1 MWQAIAEV
9 VKQGMRNL
17 ANSGK
22 NAQVNGSTAGGGVG
36 LINPDFKTSNI
47 KSENKNNENSISQTT
62 ENTTKVETTKQE
74 PPVESNEVKS
84 SSGIGG
90 LNNLK
95 SLGGGNSSVGGNT
108 TVTSDE
114 TTKQEEPTESNEVES
129 TSNVG
134 GLDNQS
140 LGGGNS
146 SVGGA
151 TVTSDENTK
160 NAKDISTS
168 TEKGKWKKVND
179 VRKKI
184 GEGLNKA
191 GTNAQVDGS
200 TASFTPI
207 SPTVVSDERLK
218 DIFGEETPIDCFAKI
233 HSYEFKYTPQAQ
245 EMMQGKDHVDDKE
258 HLGVMAQELLMNP
271 ATSACVIKD
280 TDGFLKVDTAQL
292 TMANTATIA
301 ELSRKV
307 QQLEQIL
314 GER

>member
-9 VKQGMRNL
+9 VKQGMKNI

-22 NAQVNGSTAGGGVG
+22 NAQVNGSTTEGGVG
-36 LINPDFKTSNI
+36 LINPDFK
-47 KSENKNNENSISQTT
+47 KSDTKLENKNDENSISQTT

-74 PPVESNEVKS
+74 EPVESNEVKS

-90 LNNLK
+90 LGNLK
-95 SLGGGNSSVGGNT
+95 SLV
-108 TVTSDE
+108 
-114 TTKQEEPTESNEVES
+114 
-129 TSNVG
+129 
-134 GLDNQS
+134 
-140 LGGGNS
+140 GGNS

-160 NAKDISTS
+160 NAKDVSTS
-168 TEKGKWKKVND
+168 NKEDSTEEGKWKKVND
-179 VRKKI
+179 IRKKI
-184 GEGLNKA
+184 SEGLNNA
-191 GTNAQVDGS
+191 GANAQVDGS
-200 TASFTPI
+200 IANFTPI

-245 EMMQGKDHVDDKE
+245 EMMRGKNHVDDKE

-307 QQLEQIL
+307 QQLEQML

>member
-9 VKQGMRNL
+9 VKQGMKNI

-36 LINPDFKTSNI
+36 LISPDFKTTDI
-47 KSENKNNENSISQTT
+47 KSENKNDKNSISQTT

-74 PPVESNEVKS
+74 EPVESNEAKS
-84 SSGIGG
+84 SGGIGG

-95 SLGGGNSSVGGNT
+95 SLGGGNSSVGSA

-114 TTKQEEPTESNEVES
+114 TTKQEEPAKSNEVES
-129 TSNVG
+129 SSIDEVNN
-134 GLDNQS
+134 LKS

-160 NAKDISTS
+160 NAKDVSTS

-179 VRKKI
+179 IRKKI

-200 TASFTPI
+200 TASFAPI

-245 EMMQGKDHVDDKE
+245 EMMQGKNHVDDKE

-307 QQLEQIL
+307 QQLEQML

>member
-9 VKQGMRNL
+9 VKQGMKNI

-22 NAQVNGSTAGGGVG
+22 NAQVNGSTVEGGVG
-36 LINPDFKTSNI
+36 LVNPDFKKNDT
-47 KSENKNNENSISQTT
+47 KLENKNDENSISQTT

-74 PPVESNEVKS
+74 EPVESNEVES
-84 SSGIGG
+84 SSIDEV
-90 LNNLK
+90 NNLK
-95 SLGGGNSSVGGNT
+95 
-108 TVTSDE
+108 
-114 TTKQEEPTESNEVES
+114 
-129 TSNVG
+129 
-134 GLDNQS
+134 S

-151 TVTSDENTK
+151 TVTSDKNTK
-160 NAKDISTS
+160 NAKDVSTS
-168 TEKGKWKKVND
+168 NKEDSTEEGKWKKVND
-179 VRKKI
+179 IRKKI
-184 GEGLNKA
+184 SEGLNNA
-191 GTNAQVDGS
+191 GANAQVDGS
-200 TASFTPI
+200 IANFTPI

-245 EMMQGKDHVDDKE
+245 EMMRGKDHVDDKE

-307 QQLEQIL
+307 QQLEQML

>member
-36 LINPDFKTSNI
+36 LISPDFKTTDM

-74 PPVESNEVKS
+74 EPVESNEAKS
-84 SSGIGG
+84 SGGIGG

-95 SLGGGNSSVGGNT
+95 SLGGGNSSVG
-108 TVTSDE
+108 S
-114 TTKQEEPTESNEVES
+114 
-129 TSNVG
+129 
-134 GLDNQS
+134 
-140 LGGGNS
+140 
-146 SVGGA
+146 A

-160 NAKDISTS
+160 NAKDVSTS
-168 TEKGKWKKVND
+168 NKEDSTEEGKWKKVNNI
-179 VRKKI
+179 RKKI
-184 GEGLNKA
+184 GEGLNNA
-191 GTNAQVDGS
+191 GANAQVDGS
-200 TASFTPI
+200 IATFTPI

-245 EMMQGKDHVDDKE
+245 EMMRGKDHVDDKE

-307 QQLEQIL
+307 QQLEQML

>member
-36 LINPDFKTSNI
+36 LISPDFKTTDI
-47 KSENKNNENSISQTT
+47 KSENKNDKNSISQTT

-74 PPVESNEVKS
+74 EPVESNEAKS
-84 SSGIGG
+84 SGGIGG

-95 SLGGGNSSVGGNT
+95 PLGGGNSSVGSA

-114 TTKQEEPTESNEVES
+114 TTKQEEPAKSNEVES
-129 TSNVG
+129 SSIDEVNN
-134 GLDNQS
+134 LKS

-151 TVTSDENTK
+151 TVTSDKNTK
-160 NAKDISTS
+160 NAKDVSTS

-179 VRKKI
+179 IRKKI
-184 GEGLNKA
+184 REGLNKA

-200 TASFTPI
+200 TASFAPI

-245 EMMQGKDHVDDKE
+245 EMMQGKNHVDDKE

-307 QQLEQIL
+307 QQLEQML

>member
-22 NAQVNGSTAGGGVG
+22 NAQVNGSTTEGGVG
-36 LINPDFKTSNI
+36 LINPDFK
-47 KSENKNNENSISQTT
+47 KSDTKLENNNDKNSISQTT

-74 PPVESNEVKS
+74 EPVESNEVES

-90 LNNLK
+90 LGNLK
-95 SLGGGNSSVGGNT
+95 SLGGGNS
-108 TVTSDE
+108 
-114 TTKQEEPTESNEVES
+114 
-129 TSNVG
+129 
-134 GLDNQS
+134 L
-140 LGGGNS
+140 
-146 SVGGA
+146 VGGA
-151 TVTSDENTK
+151 TVISDENTK
-160 NAKDISTS
+160 NAKDVSTS
-168 TEKGKWKKVND
+168 NKEDSTKEDSTKEGKWKKVND
-179 VRKKI
+179 IRKKI
-184 GEGLNKA
+184 GEGLNNV

-200 TASFTPI
+200 IASFTPI

-307 QQLEQIL
+307 QQLEQML

>member
-36 LINPDFKTSNI
+36 LISPDFKTSNI
-47 KSENKNNENSISQTT
+47 KSENKNDKNSISQTT

-74 PPVESNEVKS
+74 EPVESNEVES
-84 SSGIGG
+84 SSTDE

-95 SLGGGNSSVGGNT
+95 SLGGGNSSVG
-108 TVTSDE
+108 S
-114 TTKQEEPTESNEVES
+114 
-129 TSNVG
+129 
-134 GLDNQS
+134 
-140 LGGGNS
+140 
-146 SVGGA
+146 A

-160 NAKDISTS
+160 NAKDVSTS

-200 TASFTPI
+200 IASFTPI

-245 EMMQGKDHVDDKE
+245 EMLQGKNHVDDKE

-307 QQLEQIL
+307 QQLEQML

>member
-9 VKQGMRNL
+9 VKQGMKNI

-22 NAQVNGSTAGGGVG
+22 NAQVNGSTAEGGVG
-36 LINPDFKTSNI
+36 LISPDFKTTDM

-74 PPVESNEVKS
+74 EPVESNEAKS
-84 SSGIGG
+84 SGGIGG

-95 SLGGGNSSVGGNT
+95 
-108 TVTSDE
+108 
-114 TTKQEEPTESNEVES
+114 
-129 TSNVG
+129 
-134 GLDNQS
+134 S

-160 NAKDISTS
+160 NAKDVSTS
-168 TEKGKWKKVND
+168 NKEDSTEEGKWKKVNNI
-179 VRKKI
+179 RKKI
-184 GEGLNKA
+184 GERLNNA
-191 GTNAQVDGS
+191 GANAQVDGS
-200 TASFTPI
+200 IATFTPI

-245 EMMQGKDHVDDKE
+245 EMMQGKNHVDDKE

-292 TMANTATIA
+292 AMANTATIA

-307 QQLEQIL
+307 QQLEQML

>member
-9 VKQGMRNL
+9 VKQGMKNI

-22 NAQVNGSTAGGGVG
+22 NAQVNGSTAEGGVG
-36 LINPDFKTSNI
+36 LINPDFK
-47 KSENKNNENSISQTT
+47 KSDTKLENKNDENSISQTT

-74 PPVESNEVKS
+74 EPAESNEVKS

-90 LNNLK
+90 LGNLK
-95 SLGGGNSSVGGNT
+95 SLVGNL
-108 TVTSDE
+108 
-114 TTKQEEPTESNEVES
+114 K
-129 TSNVG
+129 
-134 GLDNQS
+134 S

-160 NAKDISTS
+160 NAKDVSTS
-168 TEKGKWKKVND
+168 NKEDSTEEGKWKKVND
-179 VRKKI
+179 IRKKI
-184 GEGLNKA
+184 GEGLNNV

-200 TASFTPI
+200 IASFTPI

-245 EMMQGKDHVDDKE
+245 EMMRGKDHVDDKE

-307 QQLEQIL
+307 QQLEQML

>member
-22 NAQVNGSTAGGGVG
+22 NAQSNASVANGGVS
-36 LINPDFKTSNI
+36 LVNTDIKKTDSQ
-47 KSENKNNENSISQTT
+47 SENKDMETT
-62 ENTTKVETTKQE
+62 AQNTQDTSSVETTEQDA
-74 PPVESNEVKS
+74 PVESGDS
-84 SSGIGG
+84 GSSGGASDMG
-90 LNNLK
+90 NMGNLGNM
-95 SLGGGNSSVGGNT
+95 GGGNSSAEGASAVGGGAMAM
-108 TVTSDE
+108 SDE
-114 TTKQEEPTESNEVES
+114 K
-129 TSNVG
+129 
-134 GLDNQS
+134 
-140 LGGGNS
+140 
-146 SVGGA
+146 
-151 TVTSDENTK
+151 TK
-160 NAKDISTS
+160 NAKDVSNNKSKDSKDATS
-168 TEKGKWKKVND
+168 K
-179 VRKKI
+179 
-184 GEGLNKA
+184 LKA
-191 GTNAQVDGS
+191 VQQYMSNTKDGAKNAQINGS
-200 TASFTPI
+200 VSSFAPI
-207 SPTVVSDERLK
+207 TSTVVSDERLK

-258 HLGVMAQELLMNP
+258 HLGVMAQELLANP

-307 QQLEQIL
+307 QKLEEML

>member
-36 LINPDFKTSNI
+36 LINPDFKTTDI
-47 KSENKNNENSISQTT
+47 KSENKNDANSISQTT

-74 PPVESNEVKS
+74 EPVESNEVKS
-84 SSGIGG
+84 SGGIGG

-95 SLGGGNSSVGGNT
+95 SLGGGNSSVGSS
-108 TVTSDE
+108 TVTSNE
-114 TTKQEEPTESNEVES
+114 NTKQEEPVKSNEVES
-129 TSNVG
+129 SSIDELNN
-134 GLDNQS
+134 LKS

-146 SVGGA
+146 SVGSA

-160 NAKDISTS
+160 NAKDVSTS

-191 GTNAQVDGS
+191 GANAQVDGS

-307 QQLEQIL
+307 QQLEQML

>member
-9 VKQGMRNL
+9 VKQGMKNI

-22 NAQVNGSTAGGGVG
+22 NAQVNGSTAEGGVG
-36 LINPDFKTSNI
+36 LINPDFKKNDT
-47 KSENKNNENSISQTT
+47 KLENKNDENSISQTT
-62 ENTTKVETTKQE
+62 ENTTKVETRKQE
-74 PPVESNEVKS
+74 EPVESDEVEA

-90 LNNLK
+90 LGNLK
-95 SLGGGNSSVGGNT
+95 SLVGGNSSVGGT
-108 TVTSDE
+108 TVI
-114 TTKQEEPTESNEVES
+114 
-129 TSNVG
+129 
-134 GLDNQS
+134 
-140 LGGGNS
+140 
-146 SVGGA
+146 
-151 TVTSDENTK
+151 SDENTK
-160 NAKDISTS
+160 NAKDVSTS
-168 TEKGKWKKVND
+168 NKEDSTEEGKWKKVND
-179 VRKKI
+179 IRKKI
-184 GEGLNKA
+184 SEGLNNA
-191 GTNAQVDGS
+191 GANAQVDGS
-200 TASFTPI
+200 IANFTPI

-307 QQLEQIL
+307 QQLEQML

>member
-9 VKQGMRNL
+9 VKQGMKNI

-22 NAQVNGSTAGGGVG
+22 NAQVNGSTAEGGVG
-36 LINPDFKTSNI
+36 LINPDFKKNDT
-47 KSENKNNENSISQTT
+47 KLENKNDENSISQTT

-74 PPVESNEVKS
+74 PPAESNEGKS
-84 SSGIGG
+84 SSGSGI
-90 LNNLK
+90 LDNLK
-95 SLGGGNSSVGGNT
+95 SLV
-108 TVTSDE
+108 
-114 TTKQEEPTESNEVES
+114 
-129 TSNVG
+129 
-134 GLDNQS
+134 
-140 LGGGNS
+140 GGNS

-151 TVTSDENTK
+151 TVISDENTK
-160 NAKDISTS
+160 NAKDVSTS
-168 TEKGKWKKVND
+168 NKEDSTEEGKWKKVND
-179 VRKKI
+179 IRKKI

-191 GTNAQVDGS
+191 GTNAQVDS
-200 TASFTPI
+200 SIASFTPI

-307 QQLEQIL
+307 QQLEQML

>member
-1 MWQAIAEV
+1 MWQTIAEV
-9 VKQGMRNL
+9 VKQGMKNI

-22 NAQVNGSTAGGGVG
+22 NAQVNGSTAEGGVG
-36 LINPDFKTSNI
+36 LINPDFKKNDT
-47 KSENKNNENSISQTT
+47 KLENKNDENSISQTT

-74 PPVESNEVKS
+74 EPAESNEGKS
-84 SSGIGG
+84 SGGIGILG
-90 LNNLK
+90 NLK
-95 SLGGGNSSVGGNT
+95 SLV
-108 TVTSDE
+108 
-114 TTKQEEPTESNEVES
+114 
-129 TSNVG
+129 
-134 GLDNQS
+134 
-140 LGGGNS
+140 GGNS

-151 TVTSDENTK
+151 TITSDENAK
-160 NAKDISTS
+160 NAKDVSTS
-168 TEKGKWKKVND
+168 NKEDSTEEGKWKKVND

-200 TASFTPI
+200 VATLTPI
-207 SPTVVSDERLK
+207 SPIVVSDERLK

-245 EMMQGKDHVDDKE
+245 EMMQGKDHVDNKE

-307 QQLEQIL
+307 QQLEQML

>member
-9 VKQGMRNL
+9 VKQGMKNI

-22 NAQVNGSTAGGGVG
+22 NAQVNGSTTEGGVG
-36 LINPDFKTSNI
+36 LINPDFK
-47 KSENKNNENSISQTT
+47 KSDTKLENKNDENSISQTT

-74 PPVESNEVKS
+74 EPVESNEVES

-90 LNNLK
+90 LGNLK
-95 SLGGGNSSVGGNT
+95 SLV
-108 TVTSDE
+108 
-114 TTKQEEPTESNEVES
+114 
-129 TSNVG
+129 
-134 GLDNQS
+134 
-140 LGGGNS
+140 GGNS

-160 NAKDISTS
+160 NAKDVSTS
-168 TEKGKWKKVND
+168 NKEDSTEEGKWKKVND
-179 VRKKI
+179 IRKKI
-184 GEGLNKA
+184 SEGLNNA
-191 GTNAQVDGS
+191 GANAQVDGS
-200 TASFTPI
+200 IASFTPI

-245 EMMQGKDHVDDKE
+245 EMMRGKDHVDDKE

-307 QQLEQIL
+307 QQLEQML

>member
-36 LINPDFKTSNI
+36 LISPDFKTSNI

-74 PPVESNEVKS
+74 EPVESNEAKS
-84 SSGIGG
+84 SGGIGG

-95 SLGGGNSSVGGNT
+95 SLGGGNSSVGSA

-129 TSNVG
+129 TSNVV
-134 GLDNQS
+134 
-140 LGGGNS
+140 GGNS

-307 QQLEQIL
+307 QQLEQML

>member
-9 VKQGMRNL
+9 VKQGMKNI

-22 NAQVNGSTAGGGVG
+22 NAQVNGSTTEGGVG
-36 LINPDFKTSNI
+36 LINPDFK
-47 KSENKNNENSISQTT
+47 KSDTKLENKNDENSISQTT

-74 PPVESNEVKS
+74 EPVESNEAKS
-84 SSGIGG
+84 SGGIGG
-90 LNNLK
+90 LNNLKPLGGGNSSVGSATVTSDETTKQEEPVKSNEVESSSIDEVSNLK
-95 SLGGGNSSVGGNT
+95 SLGGGNSSVGG
-108 TVTSDE
+108 
-114 TTKQEEPTESNEVES
+114 
-129 TSNVG
+129 
-134 GLDNQS
+134 
-140 LGGGNS
+140 
-146 SVGGA
+146 A
-151 TVTSDENTK
+151 MVTSDENTK
-160 NAKDISTS
+160 NAKDVSTS

-179 VRKKI
+179 IRKKI

-245 EMMQGKDHVDDKE
+245 EMMQGKNHVDDKE

-292 TMANTATIA
+292 TMSNTATIA

-307 QQLEQIL
+307 QQLEQML